1 MKTSQENPTH
11 WSHHEWDLINVTE
24 IFKHKPAI
32 MKKAESYLEE
42 LRSALAAELKA
53 HPKPYPPDT
62 DLTKGQIARGENHK
76 GFPFLSLDIPQKF
89 SKTEFFT
96 YRTLFWWGHYLGF
109 SLILKG
115 PDLDTYLNR
124 LKEFRQDAACENVY
138 LSQHASPWEWEFSEN
153 HFSKVSELS
162 ENEIQEDRRP
172 PSVSQTDE
180 IFSGI
185 GGILPGT
192 QLGTGRHPVLSRS
205 GSFGFGMIIQRLPL
219 RIFHHGNQGMH
230 PYHLPQGNHL

>member
-1 MKTSQENPTH
+1 MNSRQENSAH

-53 HPKPYPPDT
+53 HPRPFPPDT

-115 PDLDTYLNR
+115 PDLETYSNR
-124 LKEFRQDAACENVY
+124 LIRHSKDAACGSIY
-138 LSQHASPWEWEFSEN
+138 LSQHASPWEWETGEN
-153 HFSKVSELS
+153 NFSKISGLS
-162 ENEIQEDRRP
+162 ENEIRGMAEQHQYLKLMRFFP
-172 PSVSQTDE
+172 VSEKSFPELDWTEAGLQSFRDL
-180 IFSGI
+180 IH
-185 GGILPGT
+185 L
-192 QLGTGRHPVLSRS
+192 VLE
-205 GSFGFGMIIQRLPL
+205 
-219 RIFHHGNQGMH
+219 
-230 PYHLPQGNHL
+230 

>member
-1 MKTSQENPTH
+1 MKTNRENSTH

-24 IFKHKPAI
+24 VFKHKPAI
-32 MKKAESYLEE
+32 LKKAESYLEE

-62 DLTKGQIARGENHK
+62 DLTKGQIARGENNK

-124 LKEFRQDAACENVY
+124 LKEYRQDAACENVY
-138 LSQHASPWEWEFSEN
+138 LSQHASPWEWEFSKK
-153 HFSKVSELS
+153 HFAKVSELS
-162 ENEIQEDRRP
+162 KNEIQEVADRLQYLKLMRFFP
-172 PSVSQTDE
+172 VSEKSFPELNWAQAGVQSFRD
-180 IFSGI
+180 
-185 GGILPGT
+185 LVH
-192 QLGTGRHPVLSRS
+192 LVLE
-205 GSFGFGMIIQRLPL
+205 
-219 RIFHHGNQGMH
+219 
-230 PYHLPQGNHL
+230 

>member
-1 MKTSQENPTH
+1 MKTRRNKSTH

-32 MKKAESYLEE
+32 LKKVESHLEE

-62 DLTKGQIARGENHK
+62 DLIKGQIARGENHK
-76 GFPFLSLDIPQKF
+76 GFPFVSLDIPQKF

-124 LKEFRQDAACENVY
+124 LKECRQETACTNVY
-138 LSQHASPWEWEFSEN
+138 LSQHTSPWEWEFGEN
-153 HFSKVSELS
+153 HFLKASELS
-162 ENEIQEDRRP
+162 ENEIQEVVDRLQYIKLMKFYP
-172 PSVSQTDE
+172 LSEKSFPELNWTE
-180 IFSGI
+180 TGI
-185 GGILPGT
+185 QSFQDLIYL
-192 QLGTGRHPVLSRS
+192 VLE
-205 GSFGFGMIIQRLPL
+205 
-219 RIFHHGNQGMH
+219 
-230 PYHLPQGNHL
+230 

>member
-1 MKTSQENPTH
+1 MKTSQKNSAH

-32 MKKAESYLEE
+32 LKKAESYLVE

-53 HPKPYPPDT
+53 HPKPYPPET
-62 DLTKGQIARGENHK
+62 DLAKGQIARGENHK

-115 PDLDTYLNR
+115 SDLDTYLNR
-124 LKEFRQDAACENVY
+124 LKKLRQDDACENVY
-138 LSQHASPWEWEFSEN
+138 LSQHTSPWEWEFGKD
-153 HFSKVSELS
+153 HFVKVSELT
-162 ENEIQEDRRP
+162 ENEIQEVADRLQYLKLMRFFP
-172 PSVSQTDE
+172 VSDVSFPE
-180 IFSGI
+180 
-185 GGILPGT
+185 LNWT
-192 QLGTGRHPVLSRS
+192 QAGVQSFRDLVHLVLE
-205 GSFGFGMIIQRLPL
+205 
-219 RIFHHGNQGMH
+219 
-230 PYHLPQGNHL
+230 

>member
-1 MKTSQENPTH
+1 MKTSQENSAH

-32 MKKAESYLEE
+32 LKKAESYFEE

-53 HPKPYPPDT
+53 HPKPFPPDT
-62 DLTKGQIARGENHK
+62 DLVKGQIARGENHK

-115 PDLDTYLNR
+115 PDLDSYTSR
-124 LKEFRQDAACENVY
+124 LIKHRQETACENIY
-138 LSQHASPWEWEFSEN
+138 LSRHTSPWEWEFGDDY
-153 HFSKVSELS
+153 FAKVSKLS
-162 ENEIQEDRRP
+162 ENEIQDIAEQLQYLKLMRFFP
-172 PSVSQTDE
+172 VSEKSFPELDWTQA
-180 IFSGI
+180 GI
-185 GGILPGT
+185 QSFCDLIHL
-192 QLGTGRHPVLSRS
+192 VLE
-205 GSFGFGMIIQRLPL
+205 
-219 RIFHHGNQGMH
+219 
-230 PYHLPQGNHL
+230 

>member
-1 MKTSQENPTH
+1 MKTNRNQSTH

-32 MKKAESYLEE
+32 LKKVESYLEE
-42 LRSALAAELKA
+42 LRSALAAELKT
-53 HPKPYPPDT
+53 HLISYPPDT

-115 PDLDTYLNR
+115 PDLDTYSNR
-124 LKEFRQDAACENVY
+124 LKEYRQDNASKNVY
-138 LSQHASPWEWEFSEN
+138 LSQHTSPWEWEFSGDQ
-153 HFSKVSELS
+153 FLKVSELS
-162 ENEIQEDRRP
+162 ENEIQEVVDRLQYVKLMRFYP
-172 PSVSQTDE
+172 VSEKSFPELNWTE
-180 IFSGI
+180 VGI
-185 GGILPGT
+185 QSFRDLVH
-192 QLGTGRHPVLSRS
+192 LVLE
-205 GSFGFGMIIQRLPL
+205 
-219 RIFHHGNQGMH
+219 
-230 PYHLPQGNHL
+230 